1 MAVISFSKNYYIN
14 LTFWW
19 FLRLNSVEL
28 KPLLNWIAM
37 WVKDQRT
44 WIRIKEMQE
53 NSPNKKAQHLGATV
67 RLSPELSLMGF
78 SILSV
83 MMVSHGASKLRAI
96 FCSSCCDQIVLRW
109 NVVMRQI
116 YKIFYLLVSDAR
128 KKTIFLCLVKHR
140 EPSSNQGWKKM
151 CWWFSHVPFIVSL
164 LDTTFVTGIKWDCV
178 CTDCFQYIKYHFVIY
193 VDLLPTVMFSSL
205 IAQ

>member
-1 MAVISFSKNYYIN
+1 MAIIRFSKKYNIN

-28 KPLLNWIAM
+28 KPLLHWITM
-37 WVKDQRT
+37 WVKDQWT

-53 NSPNKKAQHLGATV
+53 NSPNKKAQHLDATV
-67 RLSPELSLMGF
+67 RLSPELSLTGF

-83 MMVSHGASKLRAI
+83 MMVSHGASKLQAI
-96 FCSSCCDQIVLRW
+96 FCSSCSDQIVLRW

-116 YKIFYLLVSDAR
+116 HKSFYFLVSDAR

-140 EPSSNQGWKKM
+140 EPFLNQGWTKM
-151 CWWFSHVPFIVSL
+151 CWCFSHMPFIVYL
-164 LDTTFVTGIKWDCV
+164 LKTTFVTGIKWDCV
-178 CTDCFQYIKYHFVIY
+178 CTDYFQYIKYHLIIC
-193 VDLLPTVMFSSL
+193 VDILSTEMFSSC
-205 IAQ
+205 IA